1 MKKIKSHLWKGA
13 LCLLAAAFIVTLLLS
28 GHGLRLHEPEPLA
41 SQTASIRPEGQGAE
55 PIEDSSEPEETEPTE
70 PTEPSETEPPAE
82 TEPSE
87 ATEPTEPSSVSHP
100 GETEPAEPSG
110 SGGASGDDGGGGIP
124 LKAPRMT
131 ASPPS
136 SPIWQTARSL
146 TTSSS
151 RMCCIFMP
159 IFSMRPARR

>member
-70 PTEPSETEPPAE
+70 PTEPSDP
-82 TEPSE
+82 
-87 ATEPTEPSSVSHP
+87 TEPTTPKDPDTSDSNSVL
-100 GETEPAEPSG
+100 GMIAFI
-110 SGGASGDDGGGGIP
+110 ALAIV
-124 LKAPRMT
+124 
-131 ASPPS
+131 
-136 SPIWQTARSL
+136 SL
-146 TTSSS
+146 A
-151 RMCCIFMP
+151 CAAVVFI
-159 IFSMRPARR
+159 RRKRA

>member
-70 PTEPSETEPPAE
+70 DKPRGKRRNDKGNADAAGAKPA
-82 TEPSE
+82 
-87 ATEPTEPSSVSHP
+87 A
-100 GETEPAEPSG
+100 EPAAG
-110 SGGASGDDGGGGIP
+110 NA
-124 LKAPRMT
+124 
-131 ASPPS
+131 
-136 SPIWQTARSL
+136 
-146 TTSSS
+146 
-151 RMCCIFMP
+151 
-159 IFSMRPARR
+159 